1 MDKNL
6 RLKLITSA
14 VLVAMAQLSTAHA
27 ADAAPAADAPV
38 AAEAAAADAA
48 PLNLDKI
55 VVTGSAKK
63 ISKMKSSVS
72 ISTMNAEQV
81 QATGATNAAEILRS
95 IPGIRSEASG
105 GEGNANMTVRG
116 LPISAGG
123 SRYLQLQE
131 DGLPILQ
138 FGDIAFAT
146 PDMFY
151 RADFGLNKLEVLR
164 GGSGSTSATNSPGGI
179 INFISNTGE
188 VKGGKVGI
196 SAGLNFNEWR
206 TDFAYGGPIDDNGLR
221 GFVSGF
227 YRTGDGLRD
236 ANVRLEQGGQIKA
249 NITKTFDGGFVRAS
263 FKHLDDQ
270 TPVNLPVPITTNAA
284 GNISEVP
291 GVDPRDATLYSKA
304 WGRDVT
310 INGNNSL
317 TSTSVNDAM
326 TVKTDAIGFEGSYD
340 FADGWNISDKFRY
353 SDNRGRFIG
362 IFPYGGISAG
372 ATNVA
377 VFNTSLNDMN
387 LTVNDAKISK
397 AFDLGESGKFTPS
410 AGLYASK
417 QNVGLTWSFNTYS
430 IPATNTPSSVT
441 PLFGSIQT
449 FGGCCTRDI
458 DADYTTV
465 SPYISAAWEVGN
477 LNADISVRYD
487 DQSASGGY
495 NTANDAGNDVLVSA
509 RNAAVKAAQDANPT
523 PGAARNAA
531 VAAAEAATPITPL
544 PAGTGTFK
552 AANRKNIDYS
562 KNHTSYSVGANYRF
576 TPNLAVFGR
585 ASNGVAFNA
594 DRIMFG
600 SANLNG
606 GQIPIN
612 EVDQYEAGVK
622 WREGNLNAFVTLFKA
637 KTDESNFDATTQI
650 STANKYDAQGVE
662 IEAGYSYDNFRI
674 GGGLT
679 YTDAEVTASPGN
691 PGLVGKAPNRQAK
704 VVYQITPSYVWDK
717 LTIGS
722 SIIGSTSSIDSRDGT
737 TGNGVRM
744 PSYAIVNGFLR
755 YQYDSQLQLSLSA
768 NNLFDSIA
776 YTEAQGGVARS
787 VDGRSVKA
795 SVIYSF

>member
-6 RLKLITSA
+6 RLKLMTSA
-14 VLVAMAQLSTAHA
+14 ILVAMAQMSTAYA
-27 ADAAPAADAPV
+27 DDAAPAADAPA
-38 AAEAAAADAA
+38 AAEAAAADAT

-81 QATGATNAAEILRS
+81 QASGATNAAEVLRS

-151 RADFGLNKLEVLR
+151 RTDFSLNKLEVLR
-164 GGSGSTSATNSPGGI
+164 GGSGSTMATNSPGGI
-179 INFISNTGE
+179 VNFISNTGE
-188 VKGGKVGI
+188 VKGGKVGLT
-196 SAGLNFNEWR
+196 AGLNFNEWR
-206 TDFAYGGPIDDNGLR
+206 TDFAYGGQIDDNGLR
-221 GFVSGF
+221 GYVSGF
-227 YRTGDGLRD
+227 YRKGDGLRD
-236 ANVRLEQGGQIKA
+236 AGVTLEEGGQIKA
-249 NITKTFDGGFVRAS
+249 NITKEFDGGFVRAS

-270 TPVNLPVPITTNAA
+270 TPVNLPVPITTDAN
-284 GNISEVP
+284 GNISEVA
-291 GVDPRDATLYSKA
+291 GVDPRTATLYSKA
-304 WGRDVT
+304 WGQDVT
-310 INGNNSL
+310 RNGDNSL

-326 TVKTDAIGFEGSYD
+326 TVKTDSIGFEGSYD
-340 FADGWNISDKFRY
+340 FGDGWNISDKFRWA
-353 SDNRGRFIG
+353 DNRGRFIG
-362 IFPYGGISAG
+362 IFPYGGITAG

-377 VFNTSLNDMN
+377 VFNTALNDMN

-397 AFDLGESGKFTPS
+397 AFNLGEGSKLTPS
-410 AGLYASK
+410 LGLYTSL
-417 QNVGLTWSFNTYS
+417 QNVGLTWSFNSYS
-430 IPATNTPSSVT
+430 IPATSTPGSVAFLFPSST
-441 PLFGSIQT
+441 T
-449 FGGCCTRDI
+449 FGGCCSRDI
-458 DADYTTV
+458 DAEYRTI
-465 SPYISAAWEVGN
+465 SPYAGLALESGN
-477 LNADISVRYD
+477 LNADVSVRYD
-487 DQSASGGY
+487 DQKASGSY
-495 NTANDAGNDVLVSA
+495 ATAGPAIGNLTGLFTT
-509 RNAAVKAAQDANPT
+509 RN
-523 PGAARNAA
+523 
-531 VAAAEAATPITPL
+531 
-544 PAGTGTFK
+544 
-552 AANRKNIDYS
+552 NIDYS
-562 KNHTSYSVGANYRF
+562 TDHTSYSVGANYRF

-622 WREGNLNAFVTLFKA
+622 WRQGNLSTFVTLFKA

-650 STANKYDAQGVE
+650 STANKYDAQGIE
-662 IEAGYSYDNFRI
+662 LEAGYSFDNFRI

-704 VVYQITPSYVWDK
+704 FVYQITPSYVWDK

-722 SIIGSTSSIDSRDGT
+722 SIIGSSSSIDSRDGA
-737 TGNGVRM
+737 TGRGVTM
-744 PSYAIVNGFLR
+744 PAYAIVNGFLS
-755 YQYDSQLQLSLSA
+755 YQYDSKLQLGLSA

-795 SVIYSF
+795 SVVYSF